1 MISQIVVDL
10 QERKD
15 NLKEKYLVGWLTMKD
30 IPVEALS
37 VERGLTFLVFLG
49 DGETTPQLVIR
60 SKLSDADR
68 EERKA
73 KRDRD
78 GREEG

>member
-1 MISQIVVDL
+1 MISQITVDL

-15 NLKEKYLVGWLTMKD
+15 NSQEKYLVGWLTMRD
-30 IPVEALS
+30 IPVESLS

-73 KRDRD
+73 RRDRD